1 MTKKYVEGNQYNPDI
16 YRSDLDHW
24 QDGEYTVYRTTQ
36 WTAPG
41 CHDGCGILCY
51 VNKEG
56 KLEKVEGDPANGY
69 SRGALCMR
77 CLDLVEAMYA
87 EDRLKYPMKRAFE
100 DRGKDAWERITWE
113 EALDRKSVV

>member
-1 MTKKYVEGNQYNPDI
+1 MAKNYLEGNPYNPDI

-41 CHDGCGILCY
+41 CHDGCGILAY

-56 KLEKVEGDPANGY
+56 KLEKIEATPATATA
-69 SRGALCMR
+69 GAR
-77 CLDLVEAMYA
+77 CACA
-87 EDRLKYPMKRAFE
+87 ASTSPRPCTPKTA
-100 DRGKDAWERITWE
+100 
-113 EALDRKSVV
+113 